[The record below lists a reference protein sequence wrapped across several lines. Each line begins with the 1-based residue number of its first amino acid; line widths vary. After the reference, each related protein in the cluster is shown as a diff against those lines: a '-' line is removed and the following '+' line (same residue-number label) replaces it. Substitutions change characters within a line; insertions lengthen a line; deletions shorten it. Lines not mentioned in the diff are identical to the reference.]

1 MAKVVPSLKYEM
13 IEPHIQGFII
23 RLTLFTAT
31 SILVKSNLALF
42 LMFEKFLDFNSL
54 AEHDF
59 NQRYKE
65 PESCHQ
71 KLSFLLQKYF
81 YFNFMFLTFKCLIF
95 QADYL
100 EVGAEDVGGAFSL
113 DHFLANDS
121 DKRVKQNWTEIILAC
136 TFTVTVILIFIL

>member
-13 IEPHIQGFII
+13 IEPISRGLLSGLPFS
-23 RLTLFTAT
+23 RAT

-65 PESCHQ
+65 PESCH
-71 KLSFLLQKYF
+71 
-81 YFNFMFLTFKCLIF
+81 
-95 QADYL
+95 
-100 EVGAEDVGGAFSL
+100 
-113 DHFLANDS
+113 
-121 DKRVKQNWTEIILAC
+121 
-136 TFTVTVILIFIL
+136 